1 MAQCEDDINDIK
13 IPFPVVYIILIGWG
27 MYTYHDQKYKNDFEA
42 YLNWKESRKGT
53 KYWGL
58 VYCHQLFNIRH

>member
-27 MYTYHDQKYKNDFEA
+27 MYAYHDHKYKNDFE
-42 YLNWKESRKGT
+42 
-53 KYWGL
+53 
-58 VYCHQLFNIRH
+58 V